1 MVLFRFNQ
9 KAWVTLTIL
18 TSSSGLLAE
27 ADNPSGIRG
36 IQNDSTTRGLAKDQ
50 IELFSLGK
58 HKTGCTG
65 DIQCNVCNKPAVVFF
80 SLFFLARFLHR
91 RFSPAG
97 TSVQANAWKGEED
110 GVRGTRAG

>member
-9 KAWVTLTIL
+9 KAWVALAVL
-18 TSSSGLLAE
+18 ASSSGLLAE

-36 IQNDSTTRGLAKDQ
+36 IENDSNTRELAT
-50 IELFSLGK
+50 ELFSLDK
-58 HKTGCTG
+58 NEKCTG
-65 DIQCNVCNKPAVVFF
+65 DVQCKVCNKPAVIFF
-80 SLFFLARFLHR
+80 SLFFLARFLPR

-110 GVRGTRAG
+110 GVRETQGGQK

>member
-36 IQNDSTTRGLAKDQ
+36 IQNDINTRGLAEDQ
-50 IELFSLGK
+50 IELYSLGK
-58 HKTGCTG
+58 HEIGCTG
-65 DIQCNVCNKPAVVFF
+65 DVQCKVCNKPAVIFF
-80 SLFFLARFLHR
+80 SLFFLARFLTPSLLPSR
-91 RFSPAG
+91 DFCAG
-97 TSVQANAWKGEED
+97 KCPEMG
-110 GVRGTRAG
+110 R